1 MGRMAERGSALSLV
15 DAQRLL
21 ELGRDITSTLDLH
34 EVLDKSLAALRRM
47 VTFGGGAIQLIE
59 DGHLV
64 PAVTDPPAP
73 AQHMSI
79 RIPIGEGVSG
89 MIAATSKP
97 RYIPDVPELM
107 RTQSGVFKA
116 VSPGVVS
123 YFGWP
128 LILHG
133 QPIGVVQIDAPS
145 VDAFP
150 PEVQTQVLALAPAIA
165 AAVQNALLFE
175 KQREVME
182 KLQTADQLKRDFVSI
197 VSHELRTPLTTI
209 IGFAS
214 TLADGADKLAPE
226 VLRESAQRI
235 FESGKSLQQL
245 INDLLDLSELERRVS
260 QIELGPVDLEREVSK
275 AIFEVGERTHPIEVD
290 IPEELAPVRADE
302 VRVFQIVQQLI
313 SNAKRFSDEGSSIEV
328 TARSEGDQIV
338 LTVEDRGRGIP
349 PDMLPNVFD
358 PFFQVED
365 AQTRAT
371 GGLGIGLH
379 LVRELCEAMGASVD
393 VTSEVGKNSTF
404 TVRFPAY
411 A

>member
-1 MGRMAERGSALSLV
+1 MGRMAERGSALNLV
-15 DAQRLL
+15 DAQLLL
-21 ELGRDITSTLDLH
+21 ELGRDITTTLDLH

-47 VTFGGGAIQLIE
+47 VTFGGGAIQLVE

-89 MIAATSKP
+89 TIAATSKP

-107 RTQSGVFKA
+107 RARPDVFKA

-133 QPIGVVQIDAPS
+133 QPIGVVQIDAPNI
-145 VDAFP
+145 DAFP
-150 PEVQTQVLALAPAIA
+150 PEVQTQVLAFAPAIA

-209 IGFAS
+209 LGFAS
-214 TLADGADKLAPE
+214 TLADGADRLAPE
-226 VLRESAQRI
+226 VLKESAQRI
-235 FESGKSLQQL
+235 FESGKNLQLL

-260 QIELGPVDLEREVSK
+260 QIELGPVDLERVVSK

-290 IPEELAPVRADE
+290 MPEGLTPVRADE
-302 VRVFQIVQQLI
+302 GRVFQIVQQLI

-328 TARSEGDQIV
+328 TARSEGDEIA
-338 LTVEDRGRGIP
+338 LTVQDRGRGIP
-349 PDMLPNVFD
+349 PDMLANVFD

-371 GGLGIGLH
+371 GGLGIGLY
-379 LVRELCEAMGASVD
+379 LVRELCDAMGASID
-393 VTSEVGKNSTF
+393 VTSEVGKNSRF

>member
-1 MGRMAERGSALSLV
+1 MAEGEPALRLV
-15 DAQRLL
+15 DAQLLL
-21 ELGRDITSTLDLH
+21 ELGRDITSTLDLQ
-34 EVLDKSLAALRRM
+34 EVLDKSFAALRRM
-47 VTFGGGAIQLIE
+47 VTFGGGAIQLVE
-59 DGHLV
+59 DGALV

-73 AQHMSI
+73 AEHMTI

-89 MIAATSKP
+89 TIAATSKP

-107 RTQSGVFKA
+107 RSRPNVFKA

-133 QPIGVVQIDAPS
+133 QPIGVVQIDAPQ

-150 PEVQTQVLALAPAIA
+150 SEIQTLVVAFAPVIA

-182 KLQTADQLKRDFVSI
+182 KLQTADQLKKDFVSI

-209 IGFAS
+209 LGFAS
-214 TLADGADKLAPE
+214 TLADGADRLSTE

-235 FESGKSLQQL
+235 FESGKSLQLL

-260 QIELGPVDLEREVSK
+260 QIELGPVELQHVVSK
-275 AIFEVGERTHPIEVD
+275 AIFEVGERTHPIRVD
-290 IPEELAPVRADE
+290 IPEDLPPALADDG
-302 VRVFQIVQQLI
+302 RVFQIVLQLI
-313 SNAKRFSDEGSSIEV
+313 SNAKRFSDEGASIDV
-328 TARSEGDQIV
+328 SARSEGDEII
-338 LTVEDRGRGIP
+338 LTVEDRGRGIAS
-349 PDMLPNVFD
+349 DMLANVFD

-365 AQTRAT
+365 AQTRAI

-379 LVRELCEAMGASVD
+379 LVREICVAMGASVD
-393 VTSEVGKNSTF
+393 VQSEVGKSSTF